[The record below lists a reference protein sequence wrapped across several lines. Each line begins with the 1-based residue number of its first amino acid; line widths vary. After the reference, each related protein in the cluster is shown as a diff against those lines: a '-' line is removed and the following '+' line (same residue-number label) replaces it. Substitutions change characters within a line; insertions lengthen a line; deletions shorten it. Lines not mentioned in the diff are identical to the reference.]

1 MYWGGYI
8 VKSISNM
15 KVKKLLVLSFCVV
28 AAFIVIV
35 GAIGIID
42 IGRVNSSSQKLY
54 NENLLDIR
62 NLNKLDSNTLNA
74 RLDIINL
81 VESHN
86 KNGTQKTIQQ
96 LDSYMK
102 QNNNILD
109 SYKKTNSDSDQKD
122 MISQLENNLAAYRNS
137 INDIF
142 DAMSAG
148 KYDDAMNLNRKSA
161 SYREKVTSTIEDLVK
176 VESQKSIDRNNNSN
190 SIFKSAFFTIMILT
204 IIGFAIAILLGNFL
218 SRITGKVLDEILAF
232 TNSMSDGDLT
242 KSLNISS
249 TNEFGIIANGLNN
262 ANKSINNLI
271 SEVTKTIKDINDSSQ
286 DLSATTQ
293 EISSMMSSVNEST
306 GQIAEG
312 SQNLSSITEEISASS
327 EEMEAN
333 TSELS
338 GKADEAAKSSVEIK
352 NRAVKIKQKASKSI
366 EESTSVYEEKNNRIL
381 KAIEAGK
388 VVSEVKTMAASIGN
402 IAEQTNLLALNAAIE
417 AARAGEQGKGFS
429 VVADEVRKLAEES
442 SNAVENI
449 NKMVLAVEAAF
460 KNLSDSSK
468 EVLEYI
474 ANSVKPDYQF
484 LMDTGIQYEKDSEF
498 INNISNQ
505 IDISSK
511 QMHEA
516 VSQVS
521 TAIQNAA
528 STAGESASGSEEILG
543 SVGEVTKAVEG
554 ISESSQ
560 RQAEMAEKLS
570 DLISKFKIN

>member
-1 MYWGGYI
+1 
-8 VKSISNM
+8 
-15 KVKKLLVLSFCVV
+15 
-28 AAFIVIV
+28 
-35 GAIGIID
+35 
-42 IGRVNSSSQKLY
+42 
-54 NENLLDIR
+54 
-62 NLNKLDSNTLNA
+62 
-74 RLDIINL
+74 
-81 VESHN
+81 
-86 KNGTQKTIQQ
+86 
-96 LDSYMK
+96 
-102 QNNNILD
+102 
-109 SYKKTNSDSDQKD
+109 
-122 MISQLENNLAAYRNS
+122 
-137 INDIF
+137 
-142 DAMSAG
+142 
-148 KYDDAMNLNRKSA
+148 
-161 SYREKVTSTIEDLVK
+161 
-176 VESQKSIDRNNNSN
+176 
-190 SIFKSAFFTIMILT
+190 
-204 IIGFAIAILLGNFL
+204 
-218 SRITGKVLDEILAF
+218 
-232 TNSMSDGDLT
+232 
-242 KSLNISS
+242 
-249 TNEFGIIANGLNN
+249 
-262 ANKSINNLI
+262 
-271 SEVTKTIKDINDSSQ
+271 
-286 DLSATTQ
+286 
-293 EISSMMSSVNEST
+293 
-306 GQIAEG
+306 
-312 SQNLSSITEEISASS
+312 
-327 EEMEAN
+327 MEAN

-570 DLISKFKIN
+570 ELIGKFKIN

>member
-42 IGRVNSSSQKLY
+42 IGKVNSSSQKLY

-74 RLDIINL
+74 RLDITNL
-81 VESHN
+81 VESRN

-102 QNNNILD
+102 QNNDILD

-148 KYDDAMNLNRKSA
+148 KYDDAMNLNKKSA
-161 SYREKVTSTIEDLVK
+161 GYRKKVTSTIENLVK
-176 VESQKSIDRNNNSN
+176 VESQKSINRNNNSN
-190 SIFKSAFFTIMILT
+190 SIFKAAFFTIIILT
-204 IIGFAIAILLGNFL
+204 IIGFAIAILLGNLL
-218 SRITGKVLDEILAF
+218 SRAAGKVLDEILAF

-306 GQIAEG
+306 GQIADG

-327 EEMEAN
+327 EEMESN

-521 TAIQNAA
+521 IAIQNAA

>member
-1 MYWGGYI
+1 MKFI
-8 VKSISNM
+8 NNM
-15 KVKKLLVLSFCVV
+15 KVKKLLVLSFCIV

-54 NENLLDIR
+54 DDNLVDIK

-74 RLDIINL
+74 RLDITNL
-81 VESHN
+81 VESRN
-86 KNGTQKTIQQ
+86 KNGAQKTIQL

-109 SYKKTNSDSDQKD
+109 LYKKNNSDSDQKEL
-122 MISQLENNLAAYRNS
+122 ISQLDNNLAVYRNS

-142 DAMSAG
+142 NAMSAG
-148 KYDDAMNLNRKSA
+148 KYDDAMNLNKKSA
-161 SYREKVTSTIEDLVK
+161 GYRERVTSTIESLVK
-176 VESQKSIDRNNNSN
+176 VESQRSMDRNNNSN
-190 SIFKSAFFTIMILT
+190 SIFKAAFLNIIILT
-204 IIGFAIAILLGNFL
+204 IIGFVIAILFGNFL
-218 SRITGKVLDEILAF
+218 SCATGKVLDEILAF

-306 GQIAEG
+306 GQIADG

-327 EEMEAN
+327 EEMESN

>member
-1 MYWGGYI
+1 M
-8 VKSISNM
+8 KSISNM

-42 IGRVNSSSQKLY
+42 IGKVNSSSQKLY

-74 RLDIINL
+74 RLDITNL
-81 VESHN
+81 VESRN

-102 QNNNILD
+102 QNNDILD

-148 KYDDAMNLNRKSA
+148 KYDDAMNLNKKSA
-161 SYREKVTSTIEDLVK
+161 GYRKKVTSTIENLVK
-176 VESQKSIDRNNNSN
+176 VESQKSINRNNNSN
-190 SIFKSAFFTIMILT
+190 SIFKAAFFTIIILT
-204 IIGFAIAILLGNFL
+204 IIGFAIAILLGNLL
-218 SRITGKVLDEILAF
+218 SRAAGKVLDEILAF

-306 GQIAEG
+306 GQIADG

-327 EEMEAN
+327 EEMESN

-521 TAIQNAA
+521 IAIQNAA

>member
-1 MYWGGYI
+1 
-8 VKSISNM
+8 M

-109 SYKKTNSDSDQKD
+109 SYRKTNSDSDQKD

-176 VESQKSIDRNNNSN
+176 VESQKSMDRNNNSN

-306 GQIAEG
+306 GQIADG

-327 EEMEAN
+327 EEMESN

-528 STAGESASGSEEILG
+528 STAGESAAGSEEILG

>member
-1 MYWGGYI
+1 
-8 VKSISNM
+8 
-15 KVKKLLVLSFCVV
+15 
-28 AAFIVIV
+28 
-35 GAIGIID
+35 
-42 IGRVNSSSQKLY
+42 
-54 NENLLDIR
+54 
-62 NLNKLDSNTLNA
+62 
-74 RLDIINL
+74 
-81 VESHN
+81 
-86 KNGTQKTIQQ
+86 
-96 LDSYMK
+96 
-102 QNNNILD
+102 
-109 SYKKTNSDSDQKD
+109 
-122 MISQLENNLAAYRNS
+122 
-137 INDIF
+137 
-142 DAMSAG
+142 MSAG

-570 DLISKFKIN
+570 ELIGKFKIN

>member
-1 MYWGGYI
+1 
-8 VKSISNM
+8 M

-148 KYDDAMNLNRKSA
+148 KYDDAMNLNKKSA
-161 SYREKVTSTIEDLVK
+161 GYRKKVTSTIENLVK
-176 VESQKSIDRNNNSN
+176 VESQKSINRNNNSN
-190 SIFKSAFFTIMILT
+190 SIFKAAFFTIIILT
-204 IIGFAIAILLGNFL
+204 IIGFAIAILLGNLL
-218 SRITGKVLDEILAF
+218 SRAAGKVLDEILAF

-286 DLSATTQ
+286 DLSATTE

-306 GQIAEG
+306 GQIADG

-327 EEMEAN
+327 EEMESN

>member
-1 MYWGGYI
+1 M
-8 VKSISNM
+8 KSISNM

-148 KYDDAMNLNRKSA
+148 KYDDAMNLNKKSA
-161 SYREKVTSTIEDLVK
+161 GYRKKVTSTIENLVK
-176 VESQKSIDRNNNSN
+176 VESQKSINRNNNSN
-190 SIFKSAFFTIMILT
+190 SIFKAAFFTIIILT
-204 IIGFAIAILLGNFL
+204 IIGFAIAILLGNLL
-218 SRITGKVLDEILAF
+218 SRAAGKVLDEILAF

-286 DLSATTQ
+286 DLSATTE

-306 GQIAEG
+306 GQIADG

-327 EEMEAN
+327 EEMESN

>member
-1 MYWGGYI
+1 M
-8 VKSISNM
+8 KSISNM

-109 SYKKTNSDSDQKD
+109 SYRKTNSDSDQKD

-176 VESQKSIDRNNNSN
+176 VESQKSMDRNNNSN

-306 GQIAEG
+306 GQIADG

-327 EEMEAN
+327 EEMESN

-528 STAGESASGSEEILG
+528 STAGESAAGSEEILG